1 MEREKEPKFDT
12 EDCLYVGGAVFVSAG
27 CAWIYPPAGLLSLG
41 MFAAL
46 PPLVS
51 LFRPKPKGPRQ

>member
-1 MEREKEPKFDT
+1 MDREKESRFDT
-12 EDCLYVGGAVFVSAG
+12 EDWLYAGGAVVVSAG

-41 MFAAL
+41 AFAAL

-51 LFRPKPKGPRQ
+51 MLRTPKGPPQ